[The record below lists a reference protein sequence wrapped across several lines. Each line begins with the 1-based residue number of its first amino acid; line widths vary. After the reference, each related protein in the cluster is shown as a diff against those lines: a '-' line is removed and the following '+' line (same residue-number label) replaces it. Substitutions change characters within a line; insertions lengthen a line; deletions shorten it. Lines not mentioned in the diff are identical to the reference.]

1 MVASASTRALWK
13 GAISFGLV
21 HIPVALHT
29 ATTEQGLNFDWLDK
43 RSMDP
48 VGYKRIN
55 KRTGKEIDKEDIV
68 KGIEYE
74 DDHYVVLS
82 QEEIASAYP
91 KATQTIAI
99 EMFVPAADIPFIYLE
114 RPYYVT
120 PANKGE
126 KVYALLRET
135 LSRTERV
142 GIARVIIQ
150 TKQHL
155 AALIPSG
162 SALVLN
168 LLRWGDEIRSSEN
181 LSFPAEGVREAGITD
196 KELKMA
202 EQLVMDM
209 SGKWDPDEFHD
220 SFKDEIMKLVKEK
233 VETGDIQTVAQPE
246 EVELQRGGA
255 QILDLTELLQ
265 RSLKKR
271 TDNED
276 RDRRPVRKPPKSTT
290 ASSAS
295 TRGAHKRRVG

>member
-1 MVASASTRALWK
+1 MAASASTWALWK

-21 HIPVALHT
+21 HIPVALHA

-74 DDHYVVLS
+74 DGHYVTLS
-82 QEEIASAYP
+82 QEEIAAAYP
-91 KATQTIAI
+91 KTTQTIAI
-99 EMFVPAADIPFIYLE
+99 EMFVPATDIPFIYLE

-135 LSRTERV
+135 LSRTGRV

-162 SALVLN
+162 RALILN
-168 LLRWGDEIRSSEN
+168 LLRWEDEIRDSEN
-181 LSFPAEGVREAGITD
+181 LNFPAAGAREIGITD

-220 SFKDEIMKLVKEK
+220 SFKNEIMKLVNEK
-233 VETGDIQTVAQPE
+233 VETGDIQTVTQPE

-271 TDNED
+271 ADNEN
-276 RDRRPVRKPPKSTT
+276 RDRKT
-290 ASSAS
+290 AREPARSKAASPASARS
-295 TRGAHKRRVG
+295 AHKRRSV